1 MPVKYRLDEFITG
14 RPWKFTRDQPV
25 IGLDLG
31 SRASKGVLL
40 TGEDIFVTLIA
51 TGLYIQETADEL
63 IEKLLVLAN
72 VRRSEIGF
80 ITGTGYGRIA
90 LSFNDIPF
98 DVVTEIS
105 CHAMGAHT
113 LYPEARTIID
123 IGGQDSKA
131 IKVNRSNG
139 IVVEFVM
146 NDKCAAGTGQFLEKA
161 AALLGITIDQMGT
174 YALTA
179 RNPAAISSQC
189 VVFAESEM
197 ISLRAKGARVNDSEA
212 VANIAA
218 GIHYSAARRVNNLLG
233 RIGNEP
239 ELIFTG
245 GVSNNPGMRHA
256 LEELIGKTFIPTT
269 FDMIYA
275 GALGAAVYAARH
287 ATRGDAVSG
296 ASYNKKHVTVAH
308 INELVEQEQRAFI
321 DKADGRKKVGYFCAY
336 TPLEVL
342 NAAGVAH
349 ARLFK
354 AGDPATVAAGE
365 LFTQSVFCDF
375 SKSCIGGFAQVDPL
389 YAAVDKLY
397 NFLTCASM
405 KRATELIERFVPIK
419 LLNLPRLRDLETSR
433 LFFRDEIIELKRDL
447 SELIGREITE
457 HDIREQIVC
466 YNIIRKLIKNIS
478 ELRKH
483 DNPPISGKD
492 FIELVKA
499 FYYVPPEKLIDAY
512 DKIYR
517 EMSAVSDNG
526 SRPLRLMICGSIAAD
541 GDRRLLD
548 ILEGEIGARV
558 VVEDHCTGLKPFYN
572 TVKETG
578 DPYLALADGYLDQA
592 PCFRMKTLED
602 NVTFAGQL
610 AQEYRVDGVLYVYLK
625 FCSCY
630 GVPKKP
636 FLDHFQSI
644 GIPVLDLSS
653 DYSGSDYGQIKT
665 RIEAFVEVIN
675 ARRSQKKNEYAY
687 A

>member
-1 MPVKYRLDEFITG
+1 MKYRLAELIVG
-14 RPWKFTRDQPV
+14 RPWKFTHDRPV

-51 TGLYIQETADEL
+51 TGLYMQETADEL
-63 IEKLLVLAN
+63 IEKLLMLAN

-80 ITGTGYGRIA
+80 ITSTGYGRIA

-105 CHAMGAHT
+105 CHAMGAHA

-131 IKVNRSNG
+131 IKVDRSNG
-139 IVVEFVM
+139 MVVEFVM

-161 AALLGITIDQMGT
+161 AVLLGITLDQMGT

-179 RNPAAISSQC
+179 RNPATISSQC
-189 VVFAESEM
+189 VVFAESEV
-197 ISLRAKGARVNDSEA
+197 ISLKAKGARVNDSET
-212 VANIAA
+212 VPNIAA

-256 LEELIGKTFIPTT
+256 LEELMGKSFIPTA

-275 GALGAAVYAARH
+275 GALGAAAYATQHAARGAPVSNASLDKQH
-287 ATRGDAVSG
+287 AA
-296 ASYNKKHVTVAH
+296 AAP
-308 INELVEQEQRAFI
+308 INELIKQEQHAFM
-321 DKADGRKKVGYFCAY
+321 DKTDGRKKVGYFCAY
-336 TPLEVL
+336 TPLEVF
-342 NAAGVAH
+342 NAAGVGH

-354 AGDPATVAAGE
+354 AGDTKTLAAGE

-375 SKSCIGGFAQVDPL
+375 SKSCIGGFAKGDPF
-389 YAAVDKLY
+389 YTAIDKLY
-397 NFLTCASM
+397 NFHTCASV
-405 KRATELIERFVPIK
+405 KRAAEVIEEFVPVK
-419 LLNLPRLRDLETSR
+419 LLNLPKLRDLESSR

-447 SELIGREITE
+447 SELTGREISDG
-457 HDIREQIVC
+457 DIREQIMR

-478 ELRKH
+478 ELRKRG
-483 DNPPISGKD
+483 NPPISGRD
-492 FIELVKA
+492 FVELAKA

-512 DKIYR
+512 DRIYR
-517 EMSAVSDNG
+517 DLSAVSGTG
-526 SRPLRLMICGSIAAD
+526 SHPLRLMISGSIAAD

-558 VVEDHCTGLKPFYN
+558 VAEDHCAGLKPFYN

-578 DPYLALADGYLDQA
+578 DPFSALAGGYLDQA
-592 PCFRMKTLED
+592 PCVRMKTLAD
-602 NVTFAGQL
+602 NVNFAGQL
-610 AQEYRVDGVLYVYLK
+610 AQEYQVDGVLYVYLK

-630 GVPKKP
+630 GITRKP

-644 GIPVLDLSS
+644 DIPVLDLSS

-665 RIEAFVEVIN
+665 RIEAFIELIN
-675 ARRSQKKNEYAY
+675 ARRSKKNECA
-687 A
+687 